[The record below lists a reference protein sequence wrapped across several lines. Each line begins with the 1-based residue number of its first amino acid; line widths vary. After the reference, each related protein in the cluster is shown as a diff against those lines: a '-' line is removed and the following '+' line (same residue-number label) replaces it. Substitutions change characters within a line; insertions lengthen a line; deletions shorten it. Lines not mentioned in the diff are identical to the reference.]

1 MGKTAFVFAG
11 QGAQKIG
18 MGKELSE
25 NFDIAKRTFEEASD
39 AIGFDIKEMIFSGDE
54 KTLMLTENTQ
64 PAIVTMSIAALR
76 VLEEQGV
83 HADIAAGLS
92 LGEYSAHIASGTFAF
107 SDSVRLVKK
116 RGKFMQEEVP
126 AGVGAMAAILGLSP
140 EDVKEVCKK
149 ASEFGICEPA
159 NFNCPGQIVVSGE
172 VGAIN
177 KACDIAKD
185 MGAKRAMKLAVS
197 APFHCSMLKGAGEKL
212 AKELENTPIF
222 DMNIPVITNVTAD
235 YVAKKEDVKE
245 LLKLQVSNSVRW
257 EESIRRMI
265 SDGADTFIEIGPGKT
280 LSGFIRKIDK
290 EVRVFN
296 VEDMQSLEKTLE
308 GVK

>member
-83 HADIAAGLS
+83 CADITAGLS
-92 LGEYSAHIASGTFAF
+92 LGEYSAHVASGTFAF
-107 SDSVRLVKK
+107 PDSVRLVKK

-126 AGVGAMAAILGLSP
+126 EGIGAMAAILGLSAD
-140 EDVKEVCKK
+140 DVKEVCKK

-172 VGAIN
+172 AGAVD
-177 KACDIAKD
+177 KACDIAKE
-185 MGAKRAMKLAVS
+185 MGARRAMKLAVS

-212 AKELENTPIF
+212 AKELLNVPIY

-265 SDGADTFIEIGPGKT
+265 FDGADTFIEIGPGKT

-290 EVRVFN
+290 DVRVFN

-308 GVK
+308 GIK